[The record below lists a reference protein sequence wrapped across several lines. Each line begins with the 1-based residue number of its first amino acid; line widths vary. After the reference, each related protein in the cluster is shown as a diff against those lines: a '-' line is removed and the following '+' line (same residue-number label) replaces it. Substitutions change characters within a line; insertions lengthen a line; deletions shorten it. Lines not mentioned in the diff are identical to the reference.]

1 MLEVFYKDY
10 KELKEKYNKEGKEG
24 NYYFECDEN
33 SINEYFVKHTHDK
46 NKKENEESQ
55 TVIHFGLL
63 PQPFIGDVENA
74 KIIICSL
81 NPGFS
86 ADDYNADEL
95 HHNDILEQL
104 NPDNHNKTLFWLTE
118 KPDDKGNLSGGAKW
132 WQGKL
137 DQKDKEKSLVYN
149 IIKEYKSDVES
160 LSNEELKKEK
170 EKVFKDFVSTLEG
183 LNYIVNYQVV
193 NVANYGVPQR
203 RKRLILLA
211 SRRKEIKLIDA
222 THQKHL
228 TVRDAIGSL
237 PRISAGEA
245 NENDRLHIS
254 PALSPIN
261 LERIQHSVP
270 GGTWRD
276 WPERLVLNC
285 HKKEGGKTYASVYG
299 RMKWDDLSPTITTQ
313 FIGYG
318 TGRFGHPEQDRAIT
332 LREGAILQSFPP
344 DYQFSPSNVEVP
356 IRKIARHIGNAVPP
370 RLGEVIGESIIRS
383 LPKKRQKKATIANER
398 ERIQT

>member
-24 NYYFECDEN
+24 NYYFKCDEN

-132 WQGKL
+132 WQSKL

-149 IIKEYKSDVES
+149 IMKEYKSDVES

-170 EKVFKDFVSTLEG
+170 EKVFKVLSENMAAIELFPYHSEKFNRKYAECCSTQKIKDYVWNTIVKNAEKKNQLICFTRSFALWGLDTEKMPPNVIYSPSVQNISFNIKNKDFG
-183 LNYIVNYQVV
+183 
-193 NVANYGVPQR
+193 
-203 RKRLILLA
+203 
-211 SRRKEIKLIDA
+211 
-222 THQKHL
+222 
-228 TVRDAIGSL
+228 
-237 PRISAGEA
+237 
-245 NENDRLHIS
+245 
-254 PALSPIN
+254 
-261 LERIQHSVP
+261 
-270 GGTWRD
+270 
-276 WPERLVLNC
+276 
-285 HKKEGGKTYASVYG
+285 
-299 RMKWDDLSPTITTQ
+299 
-313 FIGYG
+313 
-318 TGRFGHPEQDRAIT
+318 
-332 LREGAILQSFPP
+332 GAIF
-344 DYQFSPSNVEVP
+344 E
-356 IRKIARHIGNAVPP
+356 HIKNH
-370 RLGEVIGESIIRS
+370 LIEDS
-383 LPKKRQKKATIANER
+383 LK
-398 ERIQT
+398 

>member
-24 NYYFECDEN
+24 NYYFKCDGN

-63 PQPFIGDVENA
+63 PQPLIGDVENA

-170 EKVFKDFVSTLEG
+170 EKVFKVLSENMAAIELFPYHSAKFNYTYLKNCESTKKIIEYVKELAENSQKSQ
-183 LNYIVNYQVV
+183 LICFTRSFKYWKVN
-193 NVANYGVPQR
+193 
-203 RKRLILLA
+203 
-211 SRRKEIKLIDA
+211 EIKKQADGNDNVDVIRNPSVQNISFNIKNKDFGGA
-222 THQKHL
+222 IFEHIKKHL
-228 TVRDAIGSL
+228 IEDSL
-237 PRISAGEA
+237 
-245 NENDRLHIS
+245 
-254 PALSPIN
+254 
-261 LERIQHSVP
+261 
-270 GGTWRD
+270 
-276 WPERLVLNC
+276 
-285 HKKEGGKTYASVYG
+285 K
-299 RMKWDDLSPTITTQ
+299 
-313 FIGYG
+313 
-318 TGRFGHPEQDRAIT
+318 
-332 LREGAILQSFPP
+332 
-344 DYQFSPSNVEVP
+344 
-356 IRKIARHIGNAVPP
+356 
-370 RLGEVIGESIIRS
+370 
-383 LPKKRQKKATIANER
+383 
-398 ERIQT
+398 